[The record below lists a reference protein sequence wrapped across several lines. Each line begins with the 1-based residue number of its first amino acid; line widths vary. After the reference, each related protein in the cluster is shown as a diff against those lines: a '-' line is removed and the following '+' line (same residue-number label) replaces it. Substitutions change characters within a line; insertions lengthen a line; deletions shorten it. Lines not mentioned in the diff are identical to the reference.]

1 MVQKYPSISVVI
13 PCLNGRNT
21 IGNLLKSIYSQQY
34 QGKIEVIATDDGSTD
49 GTSDYLR
56 KSWPTVKLI
65 KFAKTQ
71 GSAPA
76 LNAAAKKST
85 GNYILATNDD
95 VTFDKNAFIALVDC
109 YQSQQKVGITTGKML
124 DSKDQFAIP
133 GFRINHYLG
142 YHPYDLKDKNKIR
155 QCDWAV
161 GACLFIKKDLFK
173 KINGFDEGFI
183 FCGEEYD
190 LAFRI
195 RQFGLKVLYTP
206 KAIFYHSFNR
216 NLNPN
221 KETLF
226 AHYRGKIRYMFKNG
240 RIDHLLIFLPLQLL
254 AIPFLYI
261 FQGKII
267 NIYALYRAF
276 IWNLINLPKTLN
288 TKNRVY
294 GIPTPKI

>member
-109 YQSQQKVGITTGKML
+109 Y
-124 DSKDQFAIP
+124 
-133 GFRINHYLG
+133 
-142 YHPYDLKDKNKIR
+142 
-155 QCDWAV
+155 
-161 GACLFIKKDLFK
+161 
-173 KINGFDEGFI
+173 
-183 FCGEEYD
+183 
-190 LAFRI
+190 
-195 RQFGLKVLYTP
+195 
-206 KAIFYHSFNR
+206 
-216 NLNPN
+216 
-221 KETLF
+221 
-226 AHYRGKIRYMFKNG
+226 
-240 RIDHLLIFLPLQLL
+240 
-254 AIPFLYI
+254 
-261 FQGKII
+261 
-267 NIYALYRAF
+267 
-276 IWNLINLPKTLN
+276 
-288 TKNRVY
+288 
-294 GIPTPKI
+294 